1 MRRRVVGVIAV
12 LFWASA
18 ALMSALVGLSWVAP
32 GVRDEQSFLTLS
44 GASVALA
51 MVTSAFLFWR
61 LAARQPPRA
70 ARS

>member
-61 LAARQPPRA
+61 LAARSSWRL